1 MGLEDFQTAFDAL
14 PENLERRDV
23 IDFLAAVAISYM
35 PPTDAI
41 RSLIVA
47 STRIAEFAAERGLPM
62 EGMTNECTCP
72 KCLAERANFH

>member
-35 PPTDAI
+35 PPVDAV

-47 STRIAEFAAERGLPM
+47 STRVAEFAALPM